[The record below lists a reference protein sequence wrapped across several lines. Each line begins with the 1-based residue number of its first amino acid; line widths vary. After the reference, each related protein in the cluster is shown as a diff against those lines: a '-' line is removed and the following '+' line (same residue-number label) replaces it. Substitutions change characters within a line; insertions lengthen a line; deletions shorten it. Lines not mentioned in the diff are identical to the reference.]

1 MTPAGKPAANPFRP
15 SKRSPFLFSHVP
27 SLLRLALPL
36 ILSSSTIT
44 MMQIVD
50 AFVLSLHSS
59 AAVAAM
65 GPSSLAVVLFQG
77 FLFGTAGYAGTFVA
91 HSHGRGD
98 EGGIRQA
105 AWLGV
110 HASLLS
116 GLAALALAWPLGSL
130 FLFAGHEPQVARD
143 ERIYFAICMAGSLFP
158 VLGGALGGWLAGIG
172 RAVTVT
178 WVTLV
183 SFAVNA
189 ALDWGLVLGEWGFPR
204 MGIAGAAI
212 GTVAAQL
219 VAAGLYATLFAMSGG
234 FADRL
239 ARRFRWAEFRR
250 FLSLATPMGFRIS
263 IELVAWTF
271 FLLILGR
278 LGTVELAASSIA
290 FRINGTAFFPALG
303 LAQASG
309 ILAGRAR
316 GAGRDEDVLPIA
328 WQSLAVCEL
337 WLAVMAS
344 LFATASEPLMAIF
357 AGDGPEN
364 AAIVETGAVIMKFVA
379 AYCLI
384 DAANIVFGGVLSA
397 AGDTRWIARAFLAA
411 TSLFLAALWMIVL
424 FMPSL
429 VAEWTA
435 TTIFVAGT
443 AVAWTHRVQ
452 AGAWRKARVLHD
464 GQE

>member
-1 MTPAGKPAANPFRP
+1 M
-15 SKRSPFLFSHVP
+15 FSHVP
-27 SLLRLALPL
+27 GLLRLALPL

-50 AFVLSLHSS
+50 AYVLSLHSS
-59 AAVAAM
+59 TAVAAM
-65 GPSSLAVVLFQG
+65 GPSSLAVILFQG

-110 HASLLS
+110 HASLVS

-143 ERIYFAICMAGSLFP
+143 EQVYFAICMAGSLFP

-189 ALDWGLVLGEWGFPR
+189 ILDWGLVLGEWGFPR
-204 MGIAGAAI
+204 MGIAGAAL

-263 IELVAWTF
+263 IELAAWTF

-303 LAQASG
+303 LAQAAG
-309 ILAGRAR
+309 ILVGRAR

-337 WLAVMAS
+337 WLAVMAVI
-344 LFATASEPLMAIF
+344 FATASEPLVAIF
-357 AGDGPEN
+357 AGDGPES
-364 AAIVETGAVIMKFVA
+364 AAIVAAGSVIMKFVA

-411 TSLFLAALWMIVL
+411 TSLFLAALWMIDL

-435 TTIFVAGT
+435 ATIFVAGT

-452 AGAWRKARVLHD
+452 AGAWRNARVLHD
-464 GQE
+464 GAA